1 MAQQQPQN
9 DQQNPANQQEV
20 ESKPTFNLQRVYVK
34 DMSLEMPHAPQIF
47 LEQETPSVN
56 VDINVG
62 ATRLAENIRS
72 EEHTSELQSRGHLVC
87 RLLLEKKKTTIQ
99 NSTLRLH

>member
-9 DQQNPANQQEV
+9 DQQNPANQQEG

-62 ATRLAENIRS
+62 ATRLAENIFETTVVAPEIGRAS
-72 EEHTSELQSRGHLVC
+72 CRDRGCIVV
-87 RLLLEKKKTTIQ
+87 RAW
-99 NSTLRLH
+99 RAG